1 MHHWRPSPKWI
12 REVLVLTEKKGEK
25 VDLIGPKDDRKEV
38 NHRNGPP
45 QSVTD
50 AEKELKLMI
59 ERLTI
64 YSNNMVTR
72 NRITEIFLTT
82 TGDEIY
88 SEVLKVLLDSL
99 QSKYGVFGYIDENGA
114 LVVPSMTRHIWD
126 QCAVPEK
133 DIVFPRETWG
143 DSAWPTAI
151 KEKRTLYSN
160 EPSKRTPTGHI
171 RIERHISMPIIFH
184 GKVIGLLQVANKM
197 TDYTIED
204 VNLLGVIANQI
215 APILDVRLARTLQEK
230 KLKAAEEKHLEAE
243 RKYYDVIEK
252 THGGLLSSGPDGKL
266 LLVNPGAARI
276 LGYASPDELIG
287 KPATM
292 IYARP
297 EERANIVKLLTA
309 NGGPTEIELTF
320 KKRDGTIVNTL
331 VSITVH
337 RDEIGNLTR
346 IDDLFHDITERKKA
360 EVRLKQTLEELAR
373 SNKDLEQFAYVAS
386 HDLQEPLRMV
396 TSYVQLI
403 EKRYKGRLDKDA
415 DEFIAFAV
423 EGATR
428 MQKLINDLL
437 TYSRVRTRG
446 RRFETVDINNVME
459 QVMSN
464 LSSNI
469 QETGAKILWDGLPS
483 IAADETQM
491 VQLFQ
496 NLVGNGIK
504 FHGKDLPEVKI
515 SAVREEKEWLFYV
528 KDNGIGI
535 DMQYKDRIFVVF
547 QRLHGRE
554 EYSGTGIGLAIC
566 KSIVERHGG
575 RIMVESELGKGSTFT
590 FTIPIK
596 EPMVDGA

>member
-1 MHHWRPSPKWI
+1 M
-12 REVLVLTEKKGEK
+12 TEKKREK
-25 VDLIGPKDDRKEV
+25 VDLIEPKDGRPDFD
-38 NHRNGPP
+38 HLYGPLR
-45 QSVTD
+45 SATD
-50 AEKELKLMI
+50 TEKELKQMI
-59 ERLTI
+59 QKLTI
-64 YSNNMVTR
+64 YSTVMILR

-82 TGDEIY
+82 KDDEIY
-88 SEVLKVLLDSL
+88 SEVLKVILDSL
-99 QSKYGVFGYIDENGA
+99 QSKYGVIGYLDEDGA
-114 LVVPSMTRHIWD
+114 LIIPIITRHIGD
-126 QCAVPEK
+126 NFDVPVK
-133 DIVFPRETWG
+133 NIVFPRETW
-143 DSAWPTAI
+143 DNSAWPMAI
-151 KEKRTLYSN
+151 RENRIIHSN
-160 EPSKRTPTGHI
+160 EPSGKMPKGDI
-171 RIERHISMPIIFH
+171 QIERHITMPIKFH
-184 GKVIGLLQVANKM
+184 ETVIGLLQVANKIA
-197 TDYTIED
+197 DYTNED
-204 VNLLGVIANQI
+204 IHLLEIIANQI
-215 APILDVRLARTLQEK
+215 APILDVRIRRALQEK
-230 KLKAAEEKHLEAE
+230 KFKATEAKHLEAE
-243 RKYYDVIEK
+243 RKYYEVIEK

-287 KPATM
+287 KPVADL
-292 IYARP
+292 YARQ
-297 EERANIVKLLTA
+297 EERSRIVKIMTG
-309 NGGPTEIELTF
+309 NGAHSEIEMTF
-320 KKRDGTIVNTL
+320 KRKDGILVNAL
-331 VSITVH
+331 VSVTVH
-337 RDEIGNLTR
+337 RDEKGNLTR
-346 IDDLFHDITERKKA
+346 IDALFHDITKRKKA
-360 EVRLKQTLEELAR
+360 EESLKQTLEELAR